1 MIRINLLPSGKKKP
15 LVLPPS
21 ILYGILAALISIIF
35 IIGFSFYLSKQVSAK
50 EQEIAVKEQKLKSLQ
65 AKLTEVQNYEKNN
78 KEVREKTEI
87 IEQLK
92 KKQIVPLRLLDEVS
106 EMLPKGVWLTNL
118 TDRLGAVSMEG
129 YAFTNSDLVTYV
141 QNLKNSKYFTNVML
155 IESRQAEV
163 GDFSIYKFKLT
174 FNIKV

>member
-1 MIRINLLPSGKKKP
+1 MIRINLLPSGRKKA
-15 LVLPPS
+15 LILPPS
-21 ILYGILAALISIIF
+21 LLYGILAALISLII
-35 IIGFSFYLSKQVSAK
+35 IIVFTVYLGRQVSAK
-50 EQEIAVKEQKLKSLQ
+50 ERDITAKEQKLSALQ
-65 AKLTEVQNYEKNN
+65 AKLKEVQNYERNN
-78 KEVREKTEI
+78 EEVRQKTQI

-92 KKQIVPLRLLDEVS
+92 KKQIVPLRLLDEAS

-118 TDRLGAVSMEG
+118 TDRLGAVSIEG

-163 GDFSIYKFKLT
+163 GNFSIYKFKLT